1 MPARAESEGICMSE
15 YIDKLEGYLEKCNA
29 KLREL
34 FIDEREWEAWHYKA
48 HETVKKLNYAYAY
61 GL

>member
-1 MPARAESEGICMSE
+1 MSE
-15 YIDKLEGYLEKCNA
+15 YIEKLESYLEKCNA

-34 FIDEREWEAWHYKA
+34 FIDEREQEMWHYRA
-48 HETVKKLNYAYAY
+48 HDVVKKLNYAHAY